1 MSAAPAARFLLAVL
15 SVLLAC
21 VLEVAPL
28 PDFMRE
34 WRPLW
39 LALVLS
45 YWVLESRGSFRL
57 SLVWLAGLLQDILY
71 GSLLGFHALFLTLVA
86 FVILQFQQRLRI
98 FPFWQQAFYLALL
111 YVLGQL
117 VLMLL
122 GYLTG
127 TVRPLVQYLAPALL
141 SGLIWPWLYMI
152 MHSLQRWLA
161 RH

>member
-1 MSAAPAARFLLAVL
+1 MSSSAVRFVLAVL

-39 LALVLS
+39 LALVVS
-45 YWVLESRGSFRL
+45 YWVLESRGGFRL
-57 SLVWLAGLLQDILY
+57 TLVWLIGLLQDILY

-86 FVILQFQQRLRI
+86 YVILRFQQRLQI

-122 GYLTG
+122 EHLTD
-127 TVRPLVQYLAPALL
+127 TARPLVQYLVPALL

-152 MHSLQRWLA
+152 MHGLQRWLA

>member
-1 MSAAPAARFLLAVL
+1 M
-15 SVLLAC
+15 
-21 VLEVAPL
+21 
-28 PDFMRE
+28 
-34 WRPLW
+34 
-39 LALVLS
+39 
-45 YWVLESRGSFRL
+45 
-57 SLVWLAGLLQDILY
+57 
-71 GSLLGFHALFLTLVA
+71 TLVA

-152 MHSLQRWLA
+152 MHGLQRLMA
-161 RH
+161 RR

>member
-57 SLVWLAGLLQDILY
+57 SLVWLAGLL
-71 GSLLGFHALFLTLVA
+71 
-86 FVILQFQQRLRI
+86 
-98 FPFWQQAFYLALL
+98 
-111 YVLGQL
+111 
-117 VLMLL
+117 
-122 GYLTG
+122 
-127 TVRPLVQYLAPALL
+127 
-141 SGLIWPWLYMI
+141 
-152 MHSLQRWLA
+152 
-161 RH
+161 